1 MKIARLTT
9 QFVVMASAL
18 VTVSCCSQPAA
29 QACTIMRFS
38 NNGHLIVARNHDW
51 MFGEGM
57 IVVNQRRIRKT
68 AISPV
73 QPVSWTSKYGSVSF
87 VQFGREIPFAGMN
100 EVGLTVD
107 LLQLNEAQFPK
118 PTRGGKTVN
127 VIQWV
132 QYQLDTAK
140 SVREVIASLDEV
152 YPMPLLPSVERVHY
166 FVTDQ
171 TGDVA
176 VVEFVDG
183 QPVVRYGTGTAQ
195 CALTNSTCTDCDRAY
210 TTRDLRSSSERRYI
224 QAVQAIEKADNNM
237 SKEQQID
244 YAFKS
249 LESVAQGDM
258 TQWSLVYQPLER
270 RIDFKTR
277 VASQRRWIDLDD
289 LSFEPNDKTLVLD
302 VDANV
307 GGNMKPH
314 LVGYTSEANQK
325 LIDFAFA
332 QYLSPGLTRTA
343 IKQLVLNYPGS
354 LKVAEQTETP

>member
-1 MKIARLTT
+1 MT
-9 QFVVMASAL
+9 L
-18 VTVSCCSQPAA
+18 VAVSCCSQPAA
-29 QACTIMRFS
+29 HACTIMRFS

-118 PTRGGKTVN
+118 PTRSGKTVN

-140 SVREVIASLDEV
+140 NVREVIASLDRV

-183 QPVVRYGTGTAQ
+183 QPVVRHGTDAPQ
-195 CALTNSTCTDCDRAY
+195 CALANSTCSDSHRAY
-210 TTRDLRSSSERRYI
+210 STRVLRSSSERRYI
-224 QAVQAIEKADNNM
+224 QAIQAIKRADNTDGA
-237 SKEQQID
+237 IH
-244 YAFKS
+244 KS
-249 LESVAQGDM
+249 AKAWIP
-258 TQWSLVYQPLER
+258 TVY
-270 RIDFKTR
+270 
-277 VASQRRWIDLDD
+277 S
-289 LSFEPNDKTLVLD
+289 
-302 VDANV
+302 
-307 GGNMKPH
+307 
-314 LVGYTSEANQK
+314 
-325 LIDFAFA
+325 DFAIE
-332 QYLSPGLTRTA
+332 Y
-343 IKQLVLNYPGS
+343 
-354 LKVAEQTETP
+354 